1 MESIKIKLISLIA
14 MICLV
19 MGIMI
24 VGIFSAQTQ
33 QIKLNGQV
41 NFEIGDKSLYV
52 KDVRLQENTDSSPYS
67 LSEQGRFMPGYVNGE
82 FNMNLGDFT
91 NTYGSFALYFDII
104 NTVDETSG
112 ETFAYTTES
121 STTQSGV
128 TVTTAILDSN
138 GSSISQIP
146 QGTLKPSEIT
156 SSSPISATIK
166 LTVSGTSGANVDLSQ
181 ITITISE
188 YVPQVY
194 DCFDFEVNSD
204 GTTVTLIDFNERL
217 ADTTDIVIPD
227 TVSYVDG
234 VWTDGNTYT
243 VTVIA
248 NALSGSGGN
257 SFCFSNITSI
267 ELPSTLETIGD
278 WAFQGCRKLTSVN
291 IPYGVVSIGEGCF
304 LDCTQLTHVTF
315 ERDEFGKSNL
325 QSIGDAAFFNTNLS
339 EISVPS
345 SVTYFGI
352 AAIGACMNI
361 ETITFEFQDG
371 YAWVLFES
379 TQDDIQSIYYSP
391 DEIELDYYPL
401 YDTLVGKAG
410 EGTMSPG
417 LIQVPADS
425 V

>member
-1 MESIKIKLISLIA
+1 MRSVKVKLISLIA

-19 MGIMI
+19 AGIML
-24 VGIFSAQTQ
+24 VGIFAAQTQ

-41 NFEIGDKSLYV
+41 NFEIADKSLYV
-52 KDVRLQENTDSSPYS
+52 KDVRLQADMN
-67 LSEQGRFMPGYVNGE
+67 SEPESISTFMPGYVNDE

-181 ITITISE
+181 ITITINQ
-188 YVPQVY
+188 YVQVY
-194 DCFDFEVNSD
+194 DYFDFEVNSD
-204 GTTVTLIDFNERL
+204 GTTVTLTSFDKDL
-217 ADTTDIVIPD
+217 AEPTDIVIPD

-248 NALSGSGGN
+248 NALRGSGGN